1 MLGAG
6 SDARELGMNDFTA
19 NRDLLYERSGNYF
32 ADRKKYIIESFISR
46 RIPRLGTT
54 GH

>member
-19 NRDLLYERSGNYF
+19 NRDLIYERSGNYF
-32 ADRKKYIIESFISR
+32 AGYSKYIIENR
-46 RIPRLGTT
+46 LQRIMSEFGTT
-54 GH
+54 N